1 MMGKMAKEPVN
12 KFYCLEKDKADCIK
26 NMVGEPECE
35 FCQHYLVC
43 TKCGHY
49 DTTYC
54 DGCMIAALNQSFDMS
69 D

>member
-1 MMGKMAKEPVN
+1 MAKAPVN
-12 KFYCLEKDKADCIK
+12 KFYCLEKDKADCVK
-26 NMVGEPECE
+26 NFVGEPECE

-43 TKCGHY
+43 TRCGHY